1 MGKRLVDSLAD
12 DNSIAG
18 NIRKR
23 RQMLESGDATTGR
36 PVVGGD
42 PGLNEMGEPVD
53 NRPSQVLKRGY
64 YKENE

>member
-1 MGKRLVDSLAD
+1 MSKRLVDSLAD
-12 DNSIAG
+12 DNSVAG

-23 RQMLESGDATTGR
+23 RNSLESGDTTTGR

-42 PGLNEMGEPVD
+42 SGLDAMGDAVD
-53 NRPSQVLKRGY
+53 NRPSQVLKRGF